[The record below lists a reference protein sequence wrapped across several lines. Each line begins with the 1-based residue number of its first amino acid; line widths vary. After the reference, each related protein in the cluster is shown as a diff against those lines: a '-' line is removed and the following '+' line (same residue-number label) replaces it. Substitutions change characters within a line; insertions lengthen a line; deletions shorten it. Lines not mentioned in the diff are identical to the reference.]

1 MFVVFLYNT
10 VRIVSLALKLN
21 SEDVTHCERSSLQ
34 VDAGLKTAVLFI
46 LVEQE
51 VWLHSWPCLR
61 CVPLC
66 QEIGAELIICPK
78 DKLLG

>member
-1 MFVVFLYNT
+1 MFFVLLRNT
-10 VRIVSLALKLN
+10 VRIVFLALKLN
-21 SEDVTHCERSSLQ
+21 SEEDVPHCERSSLR

-51 VWLHSWPCLR
+51 VWLRYWPCLR

-66 QEIGAELIICPK
+66 PERGAELII
-78 DKLLG
+78 LS